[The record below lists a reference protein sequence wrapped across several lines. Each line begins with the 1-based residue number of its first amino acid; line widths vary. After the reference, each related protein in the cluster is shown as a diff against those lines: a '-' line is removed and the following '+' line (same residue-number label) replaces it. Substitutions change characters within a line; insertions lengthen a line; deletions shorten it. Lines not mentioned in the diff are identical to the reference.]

1 MRTGILTVVRG
12 VSINLILAIALLFV
26 FGCEE
31 KKTASEQEHA
41 QSNAKEAKPM
51 SVHKESFGQAPDGGQ
66 VDLYTLANAK
76 GLRARIINYGA
87 ILVSLEVPDRGGN
100 LADIALG
107 YDKLDDYLKRG
118 GLFGAVVGR
127 YANRIGGAKFVLD
140 GVEYPLAPNNQPNHI
155 HGGRKGF
162 DKAVW
167 RLEDLRA
174 EDHQAVVKLSYVS
187 QDGEEGYPGNLACS
201 VTYTLT
207 DENELKIGYEAET
220 DKTTVLNLTNHS
232 YFNLAGHGAGDVL
245 GHVLML
251 AADKYTVF
259 DDALIPTGEIRSVK
273 GTPFDFTTPTP
284 IGARIGEVGAGYDQ
298 NYVLNGGGSPALCAR
313 VSEPTS
319 GRVMEVRTTEPGVQL
334 YTGNWLNSSVTGKG
348 GKVYG
353 KHGGFCLETQHFP
366 DSPNKPDFPSAV
378 LKPGQKFTSVT
389 AFKFSTQ

>member
-1 MRTGILTVVRG
+1 MRAKILLNLVLAAALTVM
-12 VSINLILAIALLFV
+12 
-26 FGCEE
+26 FGCKE
-31 KKTASEQEHA
+31 KGPTSA
-41 QSNAKEAKPM
+41 QGRAGDKQAKPM
-51 SVHKESFGQAPDGGQ
+51 SVNKESFGQTSDGRQ
-66 VDLYTLANAK
+66 VDLYTLANAN

-87 ILVSLEVPDRGGN
+87 ILVSLEVPDRNGN
-100 LADIALG
+100 PADIVLG
-107 YDKLDDYLKRG
+107 YDNLDEYLNRG

-140 GVEYPLAPNNQPNHI
+140 GVEYELVANSRPNHI
-155 HGGRKGF
+155 HGGKIGF
-162 DKAVW
+162 AKVVW
-167 RLEDLRA
+167 RLEDIKA
-174 EDHQAVVKLSYVS
+174 EDRQAAVKLSYVS

-220 DKTTVLNLTNHS
+220 DKATVLNLTNHS

-251 AADKYTVF
+251 NADKYTVF

-273 GTPFDFTTPTP
+273 ATPFDFTTPTP

-334 YTGNWLNSSVTGKG
+334 YTANWSNKSVTGKAG
-348 GKVYG
+348 QVYG
-353 KHGGFCLETQHFP
+353 NHGGFCLETQHYP
-366 DSPNKPDFPSAV
+366 DSPNKPDFPSVV

-389 AFKFSTQ
+389 VFEFSAP

>member
-1 MRTGILTVVRG
+1 MRVRIL
-12 VSINLILAIALLFV
+12 INLVLAATSIIM
-26 FGCEE
+26 FGCKE
-31 KKTASEQEHA
+31 KGPTSA
-41 QSNAKEAKPM
+41 QGRAGGKEAKSM

-66 VDLYTLANAK
+66 VDQYTLANAK
-76 GLRARIINYGA
+76 GLRARMINYGA
-87 ILVSLEVPDRGGN
+87 ILVSLEVPDRAGK

-107 YDKLDDYLKRG
+107 YDKLDDYLNRG

-140 GVEYPLAPNNQPNHI
+140 GVEYPLAPNNRPNHI

-167 RLEDLRA
+167 MLEDLRA

-220 DKTTVLNLTNHS
+220 DKTTVVNLTNHS

-251 AADKYTVF
+251 NADKYTVF

-313 VSEPTS
+313 VVEPTS

-334 YTGNWLNSSVTGKG
+334 YTGNWLNASVTGKQ

-366 DSPNKPDFPSAV
+366 DSPNKPAFPSVV
-378 LKPGQKFTSVT
+378 LRPGQKFTSVT
-389 AFKFSTQ
+389 VFKFSTQ

>member
-1 MRTGILTVVRG
+1 MRAKILLNLVLAAALTVM
-12 VSINLILAIALLFV
+12 
-26 FGCEE
+26 FGCKE
-31 KKTASEQEHA
+31 KGPTSA
-41 QSNAKEAKPM
+41 QGRAKGKEAKSM
-51 SVHKESFGQAPDGGQ
+51 SVNTESFGQTPDGRQ
-66 VDLYTLANAK
+66 VDLYTLANAN

-87 ILVSLEVPDRGGN
+87 ILVSLEVPDRNGN
-100 LADIALG
+100 PADIVLG
-107 YDKLDDYLKRG
+107 YDNLDEYLNRG

-140 GVEYPLAPNNQPNHI
+140 GVEYELVANNRPNHI
-155 HGGRKGF
+155 HGGKIGF
-162 DKAVW
+162 AKVVW
-167 RLEDLRA
+167 RLEDIKA
-174 EDHQAVVKLSYVS
+174 EDRQASVKLSYVS

-220 DKTTVLNLTNHS
+220 DKATVLNLTNHS

-251 AADKYTVF
+251 NADKYTVF

-273 GTPFDFTTPTP
+273 ATPFDFTTPTP

-334 YTGNWLNSSVTGKG
+334 YTANWSNKSVTGKAG
-348 GKVYG
+348 QVYG
-353 KHGGFCLETQHFP
+353 NHGGFCLETQHFP
-366 DSPNKPDFPSAV
+366 DSPNKPDFPSVV

-389 AFKFSTQ
+389 VFEFSAP

>member
-1 MRTGILTVVRG
+1 MRAKILLNLVLAAALTVM
-12 VSINLILAIALLFV
+12 
-26 FGCEE
+26 FGCKE
-31 KKTASEQEHA
+31 KGPTSA
-41 QSNAKEAKPM
+41 QGRAKGKEAKSM
-51 SVHKESFGQAPDGGQ
+51 SVNTESFGQTPDGRQ
-66 VDLYTLANAK
+66 VDLYTLANAN

-87 ILVSLEVPDRGGN
+87 ILVSLEVPDRNGN
-100 LADIALG
+100 PADIVLG
-107 YDKLDDYLKRG
+107 YDNLDEYLNRG

-140 GVEYPLAPNNQPNHI
+140 GVEYELVANNRPNHI
-155 HGGRKGF
+155 HGGKIGF
-162 DKAVW
+162 AKVVW
-167 RLEDLRA
+167 RLEDIKA
-174 EDHQAVVKLSYVS
+174 EDRQASVKLSYVS

-220 DKTTVLNLTNHS
+220 DKATVLNLTNHS

-251 AADKYTVF
+251 NADKYTVF

-273 GTPFDFTTPTP
+273 ATPFDFTTATP

-334 YTGNWLNSSVTGKG
+334 YTGHWLNSTVTGKQ

-353 KHGGFCLETQHFP
+353 KHGGCCLETQHFP
-366 DSPNKPDFPSAV
+366 DSPNKPDFPSVV

-389 AFKFSTQ
+389 VFEFSAP